1 MKVTKVAKLLA
12 LCAGVLLGFC
22 AEAAIISTAPTVTPG
37 VWSSDFN
44 AALAK
49 AEAENI
55 PVMVFW
61 GSVDCGH
68 CKAVEKAMNTETFLS
83 WMSENKILMVFKE
96 GDAKSKTWI
105 KDMAKERINEFPYVG
120 VWWPMAPDGKPVRE
134 GFSAYDG
141 NMSRYGAKSG
151 MSNIEQL
158 ITALDFIL
166 ADWDPNGDHP
176 HVDPVEPVDPVD
188 PVVPVKYTVTFVID
202 STKATY
208 TGSLKQEVEE
218 GKAATAPTVKAKDG
232 WKFTG
237 WNKSF
242 AKITANL
249 TVTANFEAVRP
260 DPVDPPHGDRE
271 EVDPS
276 VVYKKAQSLSGVVYG
291 DDLAGTAT
299 LKLGRISRLGKVK
312 ATLSLSLFDG
322 GKASASA
329 TVTPNAF
336 GDLVGIFKFRSKYGD
351 VMPFALLYKAG
362 VFELTAENELYG
374 VELGTVQVGGKLDT
388 DEMMFGAEMD
398 YELPED
404 YDYVVDAPTGEP
416 VHVRNGTKFSFDKAP
431 SIKYKKFSED
441 GWKWYELVGLDD
453 DEKTNVN
460 SLKLSYKSSSG
471 VFSGS
476 FKVYG
481 SNEFSVDE
489 GKKPK
494 LKTITVKVSGVIVDG
509 VGFGTLKVGSRI
521 VGSCSLE

>member
-1 MKVTKVAKLLA
+1 MKVTKVSKALA
-12 LCAGVLLGFC
+12 LCAGVVFGFC
-22 AEAAIISTAPTVTPG
+22 AEAAIISTESTVTPG
-37 VWSSDFN
+37 VWTSNFN

-61 GSVDCGH
+61 GNVDCGH

-96 GDAKSKTWI
+96 GDAKSKKWI
-105 KDMAKERINEFPYVG
+105 KDMAKEKISEFPYVG
-120 VWWPMAPDGKPVRE
+120 VWWPMAPDGKPVCE

-158 ITALDFIL
+158 ITALNFIL

-176 HVDPVEPVDPVD
+176 HVNPVDPVD
-188 PVVPVKYTVTFVID
+188 PVKYTVNFVID

-208 TGSLKQEVEE
+208 AGSLKQEVEE
-218 GKAATAPTVKAKDG
+218 GKAATAPTVKAKEG

-242 AKITANL
+242 SKVTANL
-249 TVTANFEAVRP
+249 TVTANFEAVKP
-260 DPVDPPHGDRE
+260 NPVDPTHGDRE

-276 VVYKKAQSLSGVVYG
+276 VVYKKAQSLSGVVYA
-291 DDLAGTAT
+291 DELAGTAA
-299 LKLGRISRLGKVK
+299 LKLGKISRLGKVK
-312 ATLSLSLFDG
+312 ATLTMSLFAG

-329 TVTPNAF
+329 TVVPNAF
-336 GDLVGIFKFRSKYGD
+336 GDLVGTFNFRSKYGD
-351 VMPFALLYKAG
+351 AMSFALLYKGG

-398 YELPED
+398 YELPEE
-404 YDYVVDAPTGEP
+404 YDYVVEAPTGEP
-416 VHVRNGTKFSFDKAP
+416 VHVRNGTRFSFDKAP

-460 SLKLSYKSSSG
+460 SLKLTYKSSSG
-471 VFSGS
+471 AFSGS
-476 FKVYG
+476 FKIYA
-481 SNEFSVDE
+481 SDEFAVDE
-489 GKKPK
+489 GKKPN
-494 LKTITVKVSGVIVDG
+494 LKKITVKVSGIIVDG
-509 VGFGTLKVGSRI
+509 IGYGTLKVGNKV

>member
-1 MKVTKVAKLLA
+1 MKVTKVTKMLA
-12 LCAGVLLGFC
+12 LCAGVLFGFC
-22 AEAAIISTAPTVTPG
+22 AEAAIISTEPSVTPG
-37 VWSSDFN
+37 VWTSDFN

-61 GSVDCGH
+61 GNVDCGH
-68 CKAVEKAMNTETFLS
+68 CKAVEKAMNDEPFLS
-83 WMSENKILMVFKE
+83 WMSEKKILMVFKE
-96 GDAKSKTWI
+96 SDSKSKTWI
-105 KDMAKERINEFPYVG
+105 KDMAKANKEKISDYPYVG
-120 VWWPMAPDGKPVRE
+120 VWWPKPPSGKPVSE
-134 GFSAYDG
+134 GFSAYKG
-141 NMSRYGAKSG
+141 NMSRYGVDSSKE
-151 MSNIEQL
+151 NIDQL
-158 ITALDFIL
+158 IDALDFIL
-166 ADWDPNGDHP
+166 VEWDPSGDHP
-176 HVDPVEPVDPVD
+176 HVDPVDPVD
-188 PVVPVKYTVTFVID
+188 PDPVKYTVNFVID

-249 TVTANFEAVRP
+249 TVTANFEAVKP

-276 VVYKKAQSLSGVVYG
+276 VVYKKAQSLSGIVYTY
-291 DDLAGTAT
+291 DLAGTAT
-299 LKLGRISRLGKVK
+299 LKLGKISRVGKVK
-312 ATLSLSLFDG
+312 ATLTMSLFDG

-336 GDLVGIFKFRSKYGD
+336 GDLVGTFNFRSKYGD

-362 VFELTAENELYG
+362 VFELTAENELYS

-416 VHVRNGTKFSFDKAP
+416 VYVRNGTKFSFDKAP

-441 GWKWYELVGLDD
+441 GWKWYELIGLDD

-509 VGFGTLKVGSRI
+509 VGYGTLKVGTKV